1 MSTPVLSIRL
11 SAEER
16 RLLQAAA
23 DQGRATISDFV
34 RRHALDAAEMELMD
48 RRRIVIA
55 AKDWERVEAF
65 LARPP
70 RNIPAV
76 RKLLATKPVWE
87 K

>member
-11 SAEER
+11 SADER

-23 DQGRATISDFV
+23 DQGRATISEFV
-34 RRHALDAAEMELMD
+34 RRHALDAAEIELMD
-48 RRRIVIA
+48 RRRIVISS
-55 AKDWERVEAF
+55 KDWERVEAF
-65 LARPP
+65 VARPP
-70 RNIPAV
+70 RGIPAV

>member
-34 RRHALDAAEMELMD
+34 RRHALEAAEMELMD

-55 AKDWERVEAF
+55 AKDWERIEAF

-87 K
+87 R